1 MVKNIKLEWLKDKL
15 DDASTSDKEK
25 LEIYQFF
32 IDSKNALDV
41 KQDHKEFIAWLD
53 KLQVLTKDMDDE

>member
-41 KQDHKEFIAWLD
+41 KKDHKEFIAWLD